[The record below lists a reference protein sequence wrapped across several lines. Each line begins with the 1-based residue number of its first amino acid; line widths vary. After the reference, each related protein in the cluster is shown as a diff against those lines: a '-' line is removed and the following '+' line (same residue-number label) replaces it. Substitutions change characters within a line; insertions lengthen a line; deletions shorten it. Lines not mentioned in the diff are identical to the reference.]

1 MTRRVSWQMFGKPQP
16 LPLKSRRLM
25 MQTIPT
31 SQKIHSVLDRVS
43 ATMVMLAMVVSGA
56 SVAAIIAVNSVD
68 TLGRAFFT
76 KPLTGAVELTELFLA
91 MCIILAIPY
100 AQRKLSH
107 IEIDMFIQK
116 CSVGWKKFFVLISI
130 VLTILV
136 FFMLTIQSYESA
148 KDSVVTFES
157 SAGYLRVPVWIGKI
171 SVAIGF
177 GIALFEASVQLLAWF
192 LFGRL
197 TTTKHTQVAH

>member
-1 MTRRVSWQMFGKPQP
+1 
-16 LPLKSRRLM
+16 M

-31 SQKIHSVLDRVS
+31 SQKIYSVLDRVS

-56 SVAAIIAVNSVD
+56 SVAAIIAINSVD

-100 AQRKLSH
+100 AQRMLSH

-116 CSVGWKKFFVLISI
+116 CSVGLKKFFVLISI

-148 KDSVVTFES
+148 KDSVATFES

-177 GIALFEASVQLLAWF
+177 GIALFEASVQLFAWS

-197 TTTKHTQVAH
+197 TMAKHTQVAH

>member
-1 MTRRVSWQMFGKPQP
+1 MFGKPP
-16 LPLKSRRLM
+16 LPQKSRRLM

-31 SQKIHSVLDRVS
+31 SQKIYSVLDRVS

-56 SVAAIIAVNSVD
+56 SVAAIIAINSVD

-100 AQRKLSH
+100 AQRMLSH

-148 KDSVVTFES
+148 KVSVVTFES
-157 SAGYLRVPVWIGKI
+157 SAGYLRVPVWIGKM

-197 TTTKHTQVAH
+197 TITKHTQVAH

>member
-1 MTRRVSWQMFGKPQP
+1 MTRRVSWRMFAKPPP
-16 LPLKSRRLM
+16 LLKNRLPM

-31 SQKIHSVLDRVS
+31 SQKIYSVLDRVS

-56 SVAAIIAVNSVD
+56 SVAAIIAINSVD

-100 AQRKLSH
+100 AQRMLSH

-116 CSVGWKKFFVLISI
+116 CSVGLKKFFVLISI

-148 KDSVVTFES
+148 KDSIATFES

-177 GIALFEASVQLLAWF
+177 GIALFEASVQLFAWF

-197 TTTKHTQVAH
+197 TITKHTQVAH

>member
-1 MTRRVSWQMFGKPQP
+1 
-16 LPLKSRRLM
+16 M

-43 ATMVMLAMVVSGA
+43 ATMVMLAMVVSGV

-91 MCIILAIPY
+91 TCIILAIPY

-116 CSVGWKKFFVLISI
+116 CSVGWRKSFVLLSI

-148 KDSVVTFES
+148 KVSVVTFES

-171 SVAIGF
+171 SVAVGF

-197 TTTKHTQVAH
+197 TMTDRTQVAH

>member
-1 MTRRVSWQMFGKPQP
+1 MTRRVSWRMFAKPP
-16 LPLKSRRLM
+16 LPQKSRRLL

-31 SQKIHSVLDRVS
+31 SQKIYSVLDRVS

-56 SVAAIIAVNSVD
+56 SVAAIIAINSVD

-100 AQRKLSH
+100 AQRMLSH

-130 VLTILV
+130 ALTILV

-148 KDSVVTFES
+148 KVSVVTFES
-157 SAGYLRVPVWIGKI
+157 SAGYLRVPVWIGKM

-197 TTTKHTQVAH
+197 TITKHPQVAH

>member
-1 MTRRVSWQMFGKPQP
+1 MTRRVSWRMFAKPP
-16 LPLKSRRLM
+16 LPQKSRRLL

-31 SQKIHSVLDRVS
+31 SQKIYSVLDRVS

-56 SVAAIIAVNSVD
+56 SVAAIIAINSVD

-100 AQRKLSH
+100 AQRMLSH

-130 VLTILV
+130 ALTILV

-148 KDSVVTFES
+148 KVSVVTFES
-157 SAGYLRVPVWIGKI
+157 SAGYLRVPVWIGKM

-197 TTTKHTQVAH
+197 TITKHTQVAH

>member
-1 MTRRVSWQMFGKPQP
+1 
-16 LPLKSRRLM
+16 M

-43 ATMVMLAMVVSGA
+43 ATMVMLAMVVSGV

-130 VLTILV
+130 VLTISV

-148 KDSVVTFES
+148 KDSVATFES

-171 SVAIGF
+171 SVAVGF
-177 GIALFEASVQLLAWF
+177 GIALFEASVQLFAWC

-197 TTTKHTQVAH
+197 TMAKHTQVAH

>member
-1 MTRRVSWQMFGKPQP
+1 
-16 LPLKSRRLM
+16 M

-43 ATMVMLAMVVSGA
+43 ATMVMLAMVVSGV

-100 AQRKLSH
+100 AQRMLSH

-148 KDSVVTFES
+148 KVSVVTFES

-171 SVAIGF
+171 SVAVGF
-177 GIALFEASVQLLAWF
+177 GIALFEASVQLFAWF

-197 TTTKHTQVAH
+197 TMTDRTQVAH

>member
-1 MTRRVSWQMFGKPQP
+1 MFGKPP
-16 LPLKSRRLM
+16 LPQKSRRLM

-31 SQKIHSVLDRVS
+31 SQKIYSVLDRVS
-43 ATMVMLAMVVSGA
+43 ATMVMLAMVVSGV

-91 MCIILAIPY
+91 TCIILAIPY

-116 CSVGWKKFFVLISI
+116 CSVGWRKSFVLLSI

-148 KDSVVTFES
+148 KVSVVTFES

-171 SVAIGF
+171 SVAVGF

-197 TTTKHTQVAH
+197 TMTDRTQVAH